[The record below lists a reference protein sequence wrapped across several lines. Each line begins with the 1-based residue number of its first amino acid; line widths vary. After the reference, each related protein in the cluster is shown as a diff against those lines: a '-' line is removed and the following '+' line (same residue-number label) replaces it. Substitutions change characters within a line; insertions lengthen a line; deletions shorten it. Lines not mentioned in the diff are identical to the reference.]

1 MQKEDRKRRK
11 NSPRKKRDIK
21 KIGIRAVAAVLILYF
36 VYFTIWQQVMINRKD
51 KELDSLTVKIEEAT
65 RESERLQKEIEN
77 LSDPEYIEQYAR
89 ENLGLVRPNER
100 VFVDSNKS
108 EDNAGD

>member
-1 MQKEDRKRRK
+1 MQKDDKKRKR
-11 NSPRKKRDIK
+11 NSSRKKRDIK

-36 VYFTIWQQVMINRKD
+36 IYFTVWQQVMINRKN
-51 KELDSLTVKIEEAT
+51 KELEELTVKIEEAT

-108 EDNAGD
+108 SDNIGD

>member
-1 MQKEDRKRRK
+1 MQKDDKKRKR
-11 NSPRKKRDIK
+11 NSSRKKRDIK
-21 KIGIRAVAAVLILYF
+21 KIVIRAVAAVLILYF
-36 VYFTIWQQVMINRKD
+36 IYFTVWQQVMINRKN
-51 KELDSLTVKIEEAT
+51 KELEGLTVKIEEAT

-108 EDNAGD
+108 SDNIGE